1 MVGLAAIVQ
10 EMLGDSAVSRAS
22 FQYKW
27 INGSIT
33 HIKSLPY
40 KEAFTTVVSSRRSL
54 DCKFVLFFL
63 GG

>member
-22 FQYKW
+22 YQYKW

-33 HIKSLPY
+33 HIKSL
-40 KEAFTTVVSSRRSL
+40 KEAFTTVVSRRRSL
-54 DCKFVLFFL
+54 DCKFVLFF
-63 GG
+63 